1 MLEDQVDGED
11 VHVLENPTDPDS
23 SSHRQ
28 ISEIIIMWTVEFSMV
43 RTTPSCNMSDLQTCL

>member
-28 ISEIIIMWTVEFSMV
+28 ISERIIV
-43 RTTPSCNMSDLQTCL
+43 RYLSALSGSNV